1 MNVGFNP
8 HGTVLPT
15 GIAGS
20 NYYHNIIITK
30 GVGPYNIIF
39 QGRVPGLEISFLYSS
54 STEGA
59 NQIVIKGTPKQMGTY
74 TFTITMM
81 DSKEDT
87 YNRSYTIKISL
98 ANFVKYLEDLREA
111 AIYLRKY
118 QSKYEYNCL
127 IHDFYRFQ
135 YYCYPITDHET
146 LDLIESTI
154 IGLQDII
161 ENPYVDI
168 DDALDI
174 MIATL
179 PSTIRFIQS
188 L

>member
-20 NYYHNIIITK
+20 YYLHNITITK
-30 GVGPYNIIF
+30 GVAPYNIII
-39 QGRVPGLEISFLYSS
+39 QGRVPGLEISISS
-54 STEGA
+54 IEGA
-59 NQIVIKGTPKQMGTY
+59 DQIVIKGTPKQMGTY
-74 TFTITMM
+74 SFTITMM

-98 ANFVKYLEDLREA
+98 ANFVKYLEDLRKA

-118 QSKYEYNCL
+118 HSQYEYSCL
-127 IHDFYRFQ
+127 INDFYRFQ
-135 YYCYPITDHET
+135 YYCYPITDHDT